1 MAETVENEQATARE
15 AKVREAKVGAQKKT
29 NTKEEL
35 INNIREWI
43 KIDNDLNNLKKEIKN
58 KTTQKKMLTDN
69 LVNVMKTNSIDCFD
83 INGGALVYSQRK
95 TKKAISGKYLLLQ
108 LEKYYKDQPDVAK
121 DLTQH
126 LLENREE
133 NIKEDIRRKIKK

>member
-1 MAETVENEQATARE
+1 METVENEKVITA
-15 AKVREAKVGAQKKT
+15 AKAVAQKKTNT

-95 TKKAISGKYLLLQ
+95 TKKARSGKYLLLQ

-121 DLTQH
+121 ELTQH

-133 NIKEDIRRKIKK
+133 NIKEDIKRKIKK

>member
-1 MAETVENEQATARE
+1 MEEQKQMINNEIKKE
-15 AKVREAKVGAQKKT
+15 EPKKT
-29 NTKEEL
+29 TKEEL

-43 KIDNDLNNLKKEIKN
+43 KIDTDVAALKNDIKN
-58 KTTQKKMLTDN
+58 KLSQKKLLTEN
-69 LVNVMKTNSIDCFD
+69 LVKVMKTNSIDCFD

-108 LEKYYKDQPDVAK
+108 LEKYYKDQPDIAK

-126 LLENREE
+126 LLDNREE
-133 NIKEDIRRKIKK
+133 NIKEDIKRKVKK

>member
-1 MAETVENEQATARE
+1 METVENEKVITA
-15 AKVREAKVGAQKKT
+15 AKAVAQKKTNT

-121 DLTQH
+121 ELTQH

-133 NIKEDIRRKIKK
+133 NIKEDIKRKIKK

>member
-1 MAETVENEQATARE
+1 MESAEQIEKVESNLEGGS
-15 AKVREAKVGAQKKT
+15 KKKT

-35 INNIREWI
+35 IGNIREWI

-69 LVNVMKTNSIDCFD
+69 LVNVMKINSIDCFD

-126 LLENREE
+126 LLDNREE
-133 NIKEDIRRKIKK
+133 TIKEDIKRKVKK

>member
-1 MAETVENEQATARE
+1 METAVEQIE
-15 AKVREAKVGAQKKT
+15 KVQSNLEGGKKKA

-35 INNIREWI
+35 ISNIREWI
-43 KIDNDLNNLKKEIKN
+43 KIDNDLNNLKKEIKT
-58 KTTQKKMLTDN
+58 KTLQKKLLTDN
-69 LVNVMKTNSIDCFD
+69 LVNVMKVNSIDCFD

-108 LEKYYKDQPDVAK
+108 LEKYYKDQPDIAK

-126 LLENREE
+126 LLDNREE
-133 NIKEDIRRKIKK
+133 NIKEDIKRKVKK

>member
-1 MAETVENEQATARE
+1 MESVEQIE
-15 AKVREAKVGAQKKT
+15 KVESNLEGGSKKKT

-35 INNIREWI
+35 IGNIREWI

-58 KTTQKKMLTDN
+58 KTTQKKILTDN
-69 LVNVMKTNSIDCFD
+69 LVNVMKINSIDCFD

-126 LLENREE
+126 LLDNREE
-133 NIKEDIRRKIKK
+133 NIKEDIKRKIKK

>member
-1 MAETVENEQATARE
+1 MESAEQIEKVESNLEGGS
-15 AKVREAKVGAQKKT
+15 KKKT

-35 INNIREWI
+35 IGNIREWI

-58 KTTQKKMLTDN
+58 KTLQKKMLTDN
-69 LVNVMKTNSIDCFD
+69 LVNVMKVNAIDCFD
-83 INGGALVYSQRK
+83 INGGALVYSLRK

-126 LLENREE
+126 LLDNREE
-133 NIKEDIRRKIKK
+133 NIKDDIKRKVKK

>member
-1 MAETVENEQATARE
+1 MEEKSEKEQLPAALK
-15 AKVREAKVGAQKKT
+15 AVPQKRM
-29 NTKEEL
+29 NAKEEL

-43 KIDNDLNNLKKEIKN
+43 KIDNDINNLKKEIKN

-69 LVNVMKTNSIDCFD
+69 LVGVMKTNSIDCFD

-133 NIKEDIRRKIKK
+133 NIKEDIKRKIKK

>member
-1 MAETVENEQATARE
+1 MAEIVENEQV
-15 AKVREAKVGAQKKT
+15 KPGSQKKT

-58 KTTQKKMLTDN
+58 KTTHKKTLTDN

>member
-1 MAETVENEQATARE
+1 MEASEQIEKVESNLEGGS
-15 AKVREAKVGAQKKT
+15 KKKT

-35 INNIREWI
+35 IGNIREWI

-58 KTTQKKMLTDN
+58 KTLQKKMLTDN
-69 LVNVMKTNSIDCFD
+69 LVNVMKINSIDCFD

-108 LEKYYKDQPDVAK
+108 LEKYYKDQPDIAK

-126 LLENREE
+126 LLDNREE
-133 NIKEDIRRKIKK
+133 NIKEDIKRKVKK

>member
-1 MAETVENEQATARE
+1 MESAEQIEKGESNLEGGL
-15 AKVREAKVGAQKKT
+15 KKKT

-35 INNIREWI
+35 IGNIREWI

-69 LVNVMKTNSIDCFD
+69 LVNVMKINSIDCFD

-126 LLENREE
+126 LLDNREE
-133 NIKEDIRRKIKK
+133 NIKEDIKRKVKK

>member
-1 MAETVENEQATARE
+1 MDTVNNEQSAA
-15 AKVREAKVGAQKKT
+15 AVKGGSQKKP

-43 KIDNDLNNLKKEIKN
+43 KIDNDINNLKKEIKN
-58 KTTQKKMLTDN
+58 KTAQKKTLTDN
-69 LVNVMKTNSIDCFD
+69 LVHVMKTNSIDCFD

-108 LEKYYKDQPDVAK
+108 LEKYYKDQPEVAK

-133 NIKEDIRRKIKK
+133 NIKEDIKRKIKK

>member
-1 MAETVENEQATARE
+1 MESAEQIEKVESNLEGGS
-15 AKVREAKVGAQKKT
+15 KKKT

-35 INNIREWI
+35 IGNIREWI

-58 KTTQKKMLTDN
+58 KTLQKKMLTDN
-69 LVNVMKTNSIDCFD
+69 LVNVMKVNSIDCFD

-126 LLENREE
+126 LLDNREE
-133 NIKEDIRRKIKK
+133 NIKEDIKRKVKK

>member
-1 MAETVENEQATARE
+1 MDKQEKEPTNLESVD
-15 AKVREAKVGAQKKT
+15 KKKA

-35 INNIREWI
+35 VNNIREWI
-43 KIDNDLNNLKKEIKN
+43 KIDNDLINLKKEIKN
-58 KTTQKKMLTDN
+58 KTNQKKMLTDN
-69 LVNVMKTNSIDCFD
+69 LVKVMKTNAIDCFD

-108 LEKYYKDQPDVAK
+108 LEKYYKEQPDVAK

-133 NIKEDIRRKIKK
+133 NIKEDIKRKIKK